1 MIYYSNHGK
10 IYSYFWGG
18 VGWIGP
24 QHLQKCLYCC
34 TILQKSLGILY
45 MILQH
50 PQYTYKIT
58 FNSIIFTEYTVIIL
72 EAENYGP

>member
-1 MIYYSNHGK
+1 
-10 IYSYFWGG
+10 
-18 VGWIGP
+18 
-24 QHLQKCLYCC
+24 
-34 TILQKSLGILY
+34 